1 MKHEAPPAQAEIMD
15 NLKVICQCKSIKKA
29 TFKKLIAEGADT
41 QDKLQ
46 KATGAGSGQ
55 CGGKRCGPRLRD
67 MFNPL
72 HNK

>member
-1 MKHEAPPAQAEIMD
+1 MKHGTPPPQAEIMD

-29 TFKKLIAEGADT
+29 AFKKLIAEGAGT
-41 QDKLQ
+41 PEKLR
-46 KATGAGSGQ
+46 KATGAGTGQ

-67 MFNPL
+67 MLDPG